1 MAQMRGGFANQP
13 LMAIFHITPCPTHEV
28 LDLTLSIVAS
38 PRPTAR
44 TMALLPSTTATAD
57 DGASPTATTYSRAKT
72 FPTATTDDGS
82 ISRCDDLL
90 RSCPP

>member
-1 MAQMRGGFANQP
+1 MVQMKGGFANQP

-44 TMALLPSTTATAD
+44 TMAMLPSKTETAD
-57 DGASPTATTYSRAKT
+57 HGASHTDTPYSRANT
-72 FPTATTDDGS
+72 FPTAKTDDGS